1 MIYQVKDNN
10 FKEFVVKTKK
20 EKKFVSSNIFS
31 LELKNFF
38 QKKNKYLLDDFKKK
52 GNGLDTA
59 KKRSDFLNQIIA
71 KCFNNFFSK
80 FNKKNF
86 NFSIVATGG
95 FGREELAP
103 YSDVDIL
110 FLHNSKDKKFLK
122 NFVKFILHN
131 LWNLGFKVG
140 YATRTVKECIFY
152 SKKKLDVCTSILES
166 RLIVGNKLLYRD
178 LIKNYKKIILKNY
191 SKQFFS
197 SIFIDREKRLIEEGD
212 TRYLLE
218 PNVKSGKGSLRDLQT
233 LEWIGKFLYKINKLG
248 DLISYKILDKN
259 SVNSFIKAKK
269 FFWNVR
275 THLHTFSG
283 RANEQL
289 NFEYQSFV
297 AKKMGYK
304 KNKSLSHVEMFM
316 KDYFFTAKKVSD
328 LIRIYCS
335 FIEEKEKINYRERK
349 NDNFKEKKINKFI
362 IKNKRIDFI
371 NKSLIKNPNNIFQI
385 LETAQLK
392 KLEIHPNASN
402 LILSNMN
409 IFKKVANKKKNF
421 LFSFLKILTSKNNKE
436 KILKLMSDL
445 GILGILIPD
454 FKRITGQIQFGGL
467 HTYTVDEH
475 TLKAIGY
482 LNEMELKKN
491 NENKFYNEIFS
502 EIISK
507 RILYISMFF
516 HDLGKGTGK
525 DHSFV
530 SSVIAEKFC
539 SFLEIEKIEKDTI
552 VWLIKNHLLMNKIS
566 QKRDID
572 DNNTIFEFAKNVKS
586 LEQLK
591 LLFIFTIADMKAT
604 GKVIWND
611 WNKFPLEQLFLKTR
625 NLFLGSPID
634 VNKNII
640 EKIKFNLL
648 KNKKL
653 KKVINIKN
661 LVKVLPNEI
670 YLNYDQKKIIN
681 FLEILNKY
689 VRKTYIKISQNKKK
703 FATEI
708 IVYTKDRPGLLFKLS
723 GAISVSGFNVIE
735 AKASTLKN
743 GMALDILYVRDLN
756 NSMLDS
762 LYHFRG
768 LEEVLYKVLLNK
780 FELSKKINI
789 EKKKYALKNLF
800 NINTKIFVDN
810 ITSKKHTILEVN
822 TFDRIGLIYDLTK
835 RLYKQDLVI
844 SSAKIIT
851 IGKGASQIFYI
862 QDLKGKKIISNKRIN
877 KLKVNILSLL
887 NK

>member
-1 MIYQVKDNN
+1 
-10 FKEFVVKTKK
+10 
-20 EKKFVSSNIFS
+20 
-31 LELKNFF
+31 
-38 QKKNKYLLDDFKKK
+38 
-52 GNGLDTA
+52 
-59 KKRSDFLNQIIA
+59 
-71 KCFNNFFSK
+71 
-80 FNKKNF
+80 
-86 NFSIVATGG
+86 
-95 FGREELAP
+95 
-103 YSDVDIL
+103 
-110 FLHNSKDKKFLK
+110 
-122 NFVKFILHN
+122 
-131 LWNLGFKVG
+131 
-140 YATRTVKECIFY
+140 
-152 SKKKLDVCTSILES
+152 
-166 RLIVGNKLLYRD
+166 
-178 LIKNYKKIILKNY
+178 
-191 SKQFFS
+191 
-197 SIFIDREKRLIEEGD
+197 
-212 TRYLLE
+212 
-218 PNVKSGKGSLRDLQT
+218 
-233 LEWIGKFLYKINKLG
+233 
-248 DLISYKILDKN
+248 
-259 SVNSFIKAKK
+259 
-269 FFWNVR
+269 
-275 THLHTFSG
+275 
-283 RANEQL
+283 
-289 NFEYQSFV
+289 
-297 AKKMGYK
+297 
-304 KNKSLSHVEMFM
+304 
-316 KDYFFTAKKVSD
+316 
-328 LIRIYCS
+328 
-335 FIEEKEKINYRERK
+335 
-349 NDNFKEKKINKFI
+349 
-362 IKNKRIDFI
+362 
-371 NKSLIKNPNNIFQI
+371 
-385 LETAQLK
+385 
-392 KLEIHPNASN
+392 
-402 LILSNMN
+402 
-409 IFKKVANKKKNF
+409 
-421 LFSFLKILTSKNNKE
+421 
-436 KILKLMSDL
+436 
-445 GILGILIPD
+445 
-454 FKRITGQIQFGGL
+454 
-467 HTYTVDEH
+467 
-475 TLKAIGY
+475 
-482 LNEMELKKN
+482 
-491 NENKFYNEIFS
+491 
-502 EIISK
+502 
-507 RILYISMFF
+507 
-516 HDLGKGTGK
+516 
-525 DHSFV
+525 
-530 SSVIAEKFC
+530 
-539 SFLEIEKIEKDTI
+539 
-552 VWLIKNHLLMNKIS
+552 MNKIS

-634 VNKNII
+634 INKNII

-835 RLYKQDLVI
+835 RVYKQDLVI

>member
-1 MIYQVKDNN
+1 
-10 FKEFVVKTKK
+10 
-20 EKKFVSSNIFS
+20 
-31 LELKNFF
+31 
-38 QKKNKYLLDDFKKK
+38 
-52 GNGLDTA
+52 
-59 KKRSDFLNQIIA
+59 
-71 KCFNNFFSK
+71 
-80 FNKKNF
+80 
-86 NFSIVATGG
+86 
-95 FGREELAP
+95 
-103 YSDVDIL
+103 
-110 FLHNSKDKKFLK
+110 
-122 NFVKFILHN
+122 
-131 LWNLGFKVG
+131 
-140 YATRTVKECIFY
+140 
-152 SKKKLDVCTSILES
+152 
-166 RLIVGNKLLYRD
+166 
-178 LIKNYKKIILKNY
+178 
-191 SKQFFS
+191 
-197 SIFIDREKRLIEEGD
+197 
-212 TRYLLE
+212 
-218 PNVKSGKGSLRDLQT
+218 
-233 LEWIGKFLYKINKLG
+233 
-248 DLISYKILDKN
+248 
-259 SVNSFIKAKK
+259 
-269 FFWNVR
+269 
-275 THLHTFSG
+275 
-283 RANEQL
+283 
-289 NFEYQSFV
+289 
-297 AKKMGYK
+297 
-304 KNKSLSHVEMFM
+304 
-316 KDYFFTAKKVSD
+316 
-328 LIRIYCS
+328 
-335 FIEEKEKINYRERK
+335 
-349 NDNFKEKKINKFI
+349 
-362 IKNKRIDFI
+362 
-371 NKSLIKNPNNIFQI
+371 
-385 LETAQLK
+385 
-392 KLEIHPNASN
+392 
-402 LILSNMN
+402 
-409 IFKKVANKKKNF
+409 
-421 LFSFLKILTSKNNKE
+421 
-436 KILKLMSDL
+436 MSDL

>member
-1 MIYQVKDNN
+1 
-10 FKEFVVKTKK
+10 
-20 EKKFVSSNIFS
+20 
-31 LELKNFF
+31 
-38 QKKNKYLLDDFKKK
+38 
-52 GNGLDTA
+52 
-59 KKRSDFLNQIIA
+59 
-71 KCFNNFFSK
+71 
-80 FNKKNF
+80 
-86 NFSIVATGG
+86 
-95 FGREELAP
+95 
-103 YSDVDIL
+103 
-110 FLHNSKDKKFLK
+110 
-122 NFVKFILHN
+122 
-131 LWNLGFKVG
+131 
-140 YATRTVKECIFY
+140 
-152 SKKKLDVCTSILES
+152 
-166 RLIVGNKLLYRD
+166 
-178 LIKNYKKIILKNY
+178 
-191 SKQFFS
+191 
-197 SIFIDREKRLIEEGD
+197 
-212 TRYLLE
+212 
-218 PNVKSGKGSLRDLQT
+218 
-233 LEWIGKFLYKINKLG
+233 
-248 DLISYKILDKN
+248 
-259 SVNSFIKAKK
+259 
-269 FFWNVR
+269 
-275 THLHTFSG
+275 
-283 RANEQL
+283 
-289 NFEYQSFV
+289 
-297 AKKMGYK
+297 
-304 KNKSLSHVEMFM
+304 
-316 KDYFFTAKKVSD
+316 
-328 LIRIYCS
+328 
-335 FIEEKEKINYRERK
+335 
-349 NDNFKEKKINKFI
+349 
-362 IKNKRIDFI
+362 
-371 NKSLIKNPNNIFQI
+371 
-385 LETAQLK
+385 
-392 KLEIHPNASN
+392 
-402 LILSNMN
+402 
-409 IFKKVANKKKNF
+409 
-421 LFSFLKILTSKNNKE
+421 
-436 KILKLMSDL
+436 
-445 GILGILIPD
+445 
-454 FKRITGQIQFGGL
+454 
-467 HTYTVDEH
+467 
-475 TLKAIGY
+475 
-482 LNEMELKKN
+482 
-491 NENKFYNEIFS
+491 
-502 EIISK
+502 
-507 RILYISMFF
+507 
-516 HDLGKGTGK
+516 
-525 DHSFV
+525 
-530 SSVIAEKFC
+530 
-539 SFLEIEKIEKDTI
+539 
-552 VWLIKNHLLMNKIS
+552 MNKIS

-634 VNKNII
+634 INKNII

-887 NK
+887 NFKGSSSLFTITVLLPDLISTSQISLSKEPLLIALLDFSYDRIANSSCCSLV

>member
-1 MIYQVKDNN
+1 
-10 FKEFVVKTKK
+10 
-20 EKKFVSSNIFS
+20 
-31 LELKNFF
+31 
-38 QKKNKYLLDDFKKK
+38 
-52 GNGLDTA
+52 
-59 KKRSDFLNQIIA
+59 
-71 KCFNNFFSK
+71 
-80 FNKKNF
+80 
-86 NFSIVATGG
+86 
-95 FGREELAP
+95 
-103 YSDVDIL
+103 
-110 FLHNSKDKKFLK
+110 
-122 NFVKFILHN
+122 
-131 LWNLGFKVG
+131 
-140 YATRTVKECIFY
+140 
-152 SKKKLDVCTSILES
+152 
-166 RLIVGNKLLYRD
+166 
-178 LIKNYKKIILKNY
+178 
-191 SKQFFS
+191 
-197 SIFIDREKRLIEEGD
+197 
-212 TRYLLE
+212 
-218 PNVKSGKGSLRDLQT
+218 
-233 LEWIGKFLYKINKLG
+233 
-248 DLISYKILDKN
+248 
-259 SVNSFIKAKK
+259 
-269 FFWNVR
+269 
-275 THLHTFSG
+275 
-283 RANEQL
+283 
-289 NFEYQSFV
+289 
-297 AKKMGYK
+297 
-304 KNKSLSHVEMFM
+304 
-316 KDYFFTAKKVSD
+316 
-328 LIRIYCS
+328 
-335 FIEEKEKINYRERK
+335 
-349 NDNFKEKKINKFI
+349 
-362 IKNKRIDFI
+362 
-371 NKSLIKNPNNIFQI
+371 
-385 LETAQLK
+385 
-392 KLEIHPNASN
+392 
-402 LILSNMN
+402 
-409 IFKKVANKKKNF
+409 
-421 LFSFLKILTSKNNKE
+421 
-436 KILKLMSDL
+436 
-445 GILGILIPD
+445 
-454 FKRITGQIQFGGL
+454 
-467 HTYTVDEH
+467 
-475 TLKAIGY
+475 
-482 LNEMELKKN
+482 
-491 NENKFYNEIFS
+491 
-502 EIISK
+502 
-507 RILYISMFF
+507 MFF
-516 HDLGKGTGK
+516 HDLGKRTGK
-525 DHSFV
+525 EHSFV
-530 SSVIAEKFC
+530 SSLIAEKFC

-634 VNKNII
+634 INKNII

-735 AKASTLKN
+735 AKESTLKN

-810 ITSKKHTILEVN
+810 ITSKKHTFLEVN
-822 TFDRIGLIYDLTK
+822 TFDRIGLIYEFTN

-877 KLKVNILSLL
+877 KLKVYILYLL